1 VYTQTEIKVI
11 GELIKGL
18 SRDEIGKNLKIK
30 TSTVSF
36 HLGYIRL
43 KTNTKTAPQF
53 IVKYYQA
60 ALRLMVG
67 PHSEPN
73 LNVLREICVDHE
85 PKPMKLTLPIGRQFD
100 EAG

>member
-1 VYTQTEIKVI
+1 LYTQTEVRVI
-11 GELIKGL
+11 GELLKGL
-18 SRDEIGKNLKIK
+18 SREEIGKNLKIK

-43 KTNTKTAPQF
+43 KSNTKTGLEF
-53 IVKYYQA
+53 VVKYYQA
-60 ALRLMVG
+60 ALRQKLE

-73 LNVLREICVDHE
+73 LNVLREICVTTAPH
-85 PKPMKLTLPIGRQFD
+85 PVKLTLPIGRQFD